1 VKRRRRLRR
10 LVPDAELI
18 RRRAAGETLRE
29 LACDYRVARTTL
41 GRYFVRPE
49 VKRQLKQAAIQL
61 RSEQR
66 QLRAR
71 HAAERR
77 LEQEVRQRAD
87 EQIAAEREQERRYR
101 KDFAEWLRRRP
112 GGGDAA
118 LLHERDAPWLQ
129 LARDRHST
137 YDKEAEQAVAAGGG
151 TRALLAATELPTDET
166 AAGTIDPVILAR
178 AFDNDAR
185 ERAQPWPLTSK
196 RGPRLPDSS
205 PTRSSFAAAPPA
217 SRCGRSPATTTSP
230 TAPSPASSPARRSK
244 NSSAKPGSS
253 SAPNDGRSRPAAPPR
268 GDSNRKP
275 AASRPP
281 NRSSRAGPTPPDRPT
296 ERTPPAAS
304 AATRLSSFHHKATSA
319 RLHERTE

>member
-1 VKRRRRLRR
+1 MKRRRRLRR

-29 LACDYRVARTTL
+29 LGCDYRVAHTTL

-101 KDFAEWLRRRP
+101 KDFAEWLRGRP
-112 GGGDAA
+112 GGGGDAA

-151 TRALLAATELPTDET
+151 TEALLAATELPTVET
-166 AAGTIDPVILAR
+166 AAGNIDPVILAR

-196 RGPRLPDSS
+196 RGPRLRRLVPDTELLRRRAAGEPLRTLAGDYDVAHSTLGRFFAR
-205 PTRSSFAAAPPA
+205 PEIQKQLRQTRQQLRAERRAL
-217 SRCGRSPATTTSP
+217 T
-230 TAPSPASSPARRSK
+230 ARR
-244 NSSAKPGSS
+244 
-253 SAPNDGRSRPAAPPR
+253 
-268 GDSNRKP
+268 
-275 AASRPP
+275 
-281 NRSSRAGPTPPDRPT
+281 
-296 ERTPPAAS
+296 
-304 AATRLSSFHHKATSA
+304 AATRRLEPKARRKPTAEPEQPRRAHTARSSN
-319 RLHERTE
+319 

>member
-29 LACDYRVARTTL
+29 LACDYRVAHTTL

-112 GGGDAA
+112 
-118 LLHERDAPWLQ
+118 
-129 LARDRHST
+129 ST
-137 YDKEAEQAVAAGGG
+137 HDKEAEQAVAAGGG
-151 TRALLAATELPTDET
+151 TRALLAATELPTVET

-178 AFDNDAR
+178 AFDNNAR

-196 RGPRLPDSS
+196 RGPRLRRLVPDTELLRRRAAGEPLRTLAGDYDVAHSTLGRFFAR
-205 PTRSSFAAAPPA
+205 PQIQKQLRQTRQQLRPERRAL
-217 SRCGRSPATTTSP
+217 T
-230 TAPSPASSPARRSK
+230 ARR
-244 NSSAKPGSS
+244 
-253 SAPNDGRSRPAAPPR
+253 
-268 GDSNRKP
+268 
-275 AASRPP
+275 
-281 NRSSRAGPTPPDRPT
+281 
-296 ERTPPAAS
+296 
-304 AATRLSSFHHKATSA
+304 AATRRLEPKARRKPTAEPEQPRRAHTARSSN
-319 RLHERTE
+319 